1 MLLGV
6 FAIVLATASAI
17 MGAALSARAPSPSVQ
32 LAITPPSEG
41 SAEFTDLLAEHRCL
55 SEALYYEA
63 RGEGRTGEQ
72 AVAEVVFHRLTS
84 GAHGHSICAVIYEGA
99 GRHGCQ
105 FSFTCNGAL
114 RRPREAAAW
123 GKSTQLA
130 AEILTGVVAL
140 RNATSGATN
149 YHAVSVNPGWALAME
164 KTIKI
169 GNHIFYRNSGHSRES

>member
-1 MLLGV
+1 M
-6 FAIVLATASAI
+6 
-17 MGAALSARAPSPSVQ
+17 
-32 LAITPPSEG
+32 
-41 SAEFTDLLAEHRCL
+41 
-55 SEALYYEA
+55 
-63 RGEGRTGEQ
+63 
-72 AVAEVVFHRLTS
+72 VFHRLTS

-123 GKSTQLA
+123 GKSAKLA
-130 AEILTGVVAL
+130 AQILTGAVAL

-149 YHAVSVNPGWALAME
+149 YHAARVNPGWAPAME
-164 KTIKI
+164 KTVQI